1 MRAMNRTR
9 CLSLTMILWLMA
21 LIALAQETTLVQIKT
36 LNKNLKPIPNLE
48 LSLDK
53 IIYFKTKRNGVLFRE
68 LNENLLP
75 PKVIYIANESLE
87 AESWNYSNGVL
98 EIVIRKKV
106 FDIYKVTLIDT
117 KGIKVAGVK
126 VTLNLDKPIEAISN
140 RNGEVDLSIPIHFKR
155 DISKLFN
162 IRGYEI
168 IEANIIR
175 KTGLIT
181 IKHIP
186 VQAIEIETDIEES
199 STIPYLDTIQN
210 LPMFYAYLRSI
221 NMANMP
227 YENKEVID
235 SKFNLLM
242 DSIVSFEIIKD
253 VEDQISDSSLV
264 SNDIVFLTES
274 ALRESKLINETR
286 KEFNKQV
293 AVINDKIIEGGGNLN
308 EKERENLL
316 KNLEILDD
324 LLLENE
330 ILFAQNQSYY
340 KLAISELKNKLLNIQ
355 ELEDK
360 LSASE
365 LQRLAEQKVF
375 KKQLIIALAIVIGL
389 LILATFFIYLARRF
403 NKQKKALFIA
413 NEKVKTVNENLETL
427 VADKTSSLQK
437 VNEELETFLYRSAHD
452 LKGPLASI
460 IGLADIAKLSM
471 NEEAYEL
478 FLMTKKTAYNM
489 NRLLEKLQVI
499 SQINHPEDFSE
510 IDFSEM
516 VEKLILSSKEFID
529 TNKISF
535 SYTIAENVK
544 FSTYPAPLESV
555 LNNIIDNAFLYSLAN
570 RDKKPTVEIN
580 VSQEKSTLTIS
591 IKDNGEGISDTIEHK
606 IWDMFY
612 RGNIK
617 ATGNGLGLY
626 IAKRAVKALNG
637 EISYTTTLGK
647 GTEFIVQ
654 FPC

>member
-1 MRAMNRTR
+1 
-9 CLSLTMILWLMA
+9 MA
-21 LIALAQETTLVQIKT
+21 LVALAQETTLVQIKT

-53 IIYFKTKRNGVLFRE
+53 NIYFKTKSNGVLFRE

-75 PKVIYIANESLE
+75 PKVIYIADESLE

-98 EIVIRKKV
+98 EIVIRKKA
-106 FDIYKVTLIDT
+106 FDIYKVKLIDT
-117 KGIKVAGVK
+117 QGIEVSGIKVTVQ
-126 VTLNLDKPIEAISN
+126 LDKPIEAISN
-140 RNGEVDLSIPIHFKR
+140 SKGEIEVSIPINFNR

-162 IRGYEI
+162 VRGYEI
-168 IEANIIR
+168 IDASITN
-175 KTGLIT
+175 KSGLIT
-181 IKHIP
+181 IK
-186 VQAIEIETDIEES
+186 AISSQMVEIKPEIENN
-199 STIPYLDTIQN
+199 STTPYLDSIQN

-227 YENKEVID
+227 NENKLIID

-242 DSIVSFEIIKD
+242 DSIASFEMTNA

-264 SNDIVFLTES
+264 SSDIVFLTES

-293 AVINDKIIEGGGNLN
+293 AVINDKIVEGGGNLN
-308 EKERENLL
+308 ELERDDLL
-316 KNLEILDD
+316 KNLEILDN

-330 ILFAQNQSYY
+330 ILFAQNQAYY
-340 KLAISELKNKLLNIQ
+340 KSAISELKNKLLNIQ

-360 LSASE
+360 LSESE
-365 LQRLAEQKVF
+365 LKRSAEQKEF
-375 KKQLIIALAIVIGL
+375 KKQLIIALLIVIGL

-403 NKQKKALFIA
+403 NVQKKALFAA
-413 NEKVKTVNENLETL
+413 NETVKTVNENLANL

-471 NEEAYEL
+471 DEEAYEL

-489 NRLLEKLQVI
+489 NKLLEKLQVI
-499 SQINHPEDFSE
+499 SQINHPENYSE

-516 VEKLILSSKEFID
+516 IGNVIKNSKDFID
-529 TNKISF
+529 TNKISV
-535 SYTIAENVK
+535 SYNVEDTVK
-544 FSTYPAPLESV
+544 FSSYPAPLEST
-555 LNNIIDNAFLYSLAN
+555 LTNIIDNALLYSLAN
-570 RDKKPTVEIN
+570 RAHKPAVEIK
-580 VSQEKSTLTIS
+580 VWKEKTDLMIS
-591 IKDNGEGISDTIEHK
+591 VKDNGEGIADDIEPK

-612 RGNIK
+612 RGNVK

-626 IAKRAVKALNG
+626 IAKRAVTALNG
-637 EISYTTTLGK
+637 EISYSTTLGK
-647 GTEFIVQ
+647 GTRFEVKLSGKEN
-654 FPC
+654 